1 MGSSLTEIAQELIDA
16 NKKVQL
22 IYAFNGIGKTRL
34 SRQFKFLL
42 EPSVDEDIEEKEEEL
57 FEKVLYYNAY
67 TEDLFHWENNSE
79 DSTTP
84 KLKVNSNTFTEW
96 IIDIQEKEKSIT
108 NIFQNFTDD
117 KLTPNFIKEDK
128 LKNINGKK
136 TKIQVT
142 KEITFSYTRGNK
154 GLLEYIKIS
163 KGEES
168 SFIWSIFYSLI
179 EDVINVRSEKDLSLR
194 ETDRFDKLEYIFIDD
209 PVSSLDDNHLIEL
222 AVKLAKLIKISNS
235 KETGLKFI
243 LTTHNPLFYNVLYN
257 EFNKGKFN
265 KYIFK
270 KNEDGSHELINQNS
284 DSPFSYHLFLVK
296 EIDKAIKSEELKKYH
311 FNFLRNI
318 LEKTST
324 FLGYNE
330 WKKLLPKDVNY
341 EINPYHSRK
350 IDISSH
356 SKYSGDEITELTSND
371 KKNLIEI
378 FNHLTTHYKFCMEEN

>member
-194 ETDRFDKLEYIFIDD
+194 ETDKFDKLEYIFIDD

-257 EFNKGKFN
+257 KFNKGKFN

-378 FNHLTTHYKFCMEEN
+378 FNHLITHYKFCMEDK